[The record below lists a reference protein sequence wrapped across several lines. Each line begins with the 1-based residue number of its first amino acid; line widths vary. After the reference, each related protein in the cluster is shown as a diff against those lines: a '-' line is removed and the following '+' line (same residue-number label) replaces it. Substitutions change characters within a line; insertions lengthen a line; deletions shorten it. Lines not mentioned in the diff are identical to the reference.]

1 MKRTT
6 IGRKEGKKEG
16 RSKSN
21 DEVKVW
27 TGNNKRNGRKGRW
40 KK

>member
-27 TGNNKRNGRKGRW
+27 TGNNK
-40 KK
+40 